1 MQIHNGI
8 DIFYQPYG
16 PPMYKTPD
24 ERIARSRQLQNFYRP
39 ALFCI
44 LRNIKN
50 IINLLEITF
59 NVPSVDSNFQIDQ
72 ATQNFLIFH

>member
-24 ERIARSRQLQNFYRP
+24 ERVARFRQLQNFYRP

-50 IINLLEITF
+50 IINL
-59 NVPSVDSNFQIDQ
+59 
-72 ATQNFLIFH
+72 